1 MRIARIL
8 PMAASSS
15 SSKRRAMGMAASD
28 QGDTSAHAMK
38 KPRVRVAPDSSASED
53 DTDEDHGHDEGD
65 GGEEEEE
72 EEEPDGDGEEESQSY
87 QDPLESDGDGV
98 DEEASAGDMAASE
111 PAAPSTRAAV
121 AGVTVEDADA
131 LECGVCFLPLRPP
144 IFQCE
149 VGHAVCAPCR
159 DTLAPAGRCYV
170 CRVAVAGGEYRRCY
184 ALERLVD
191 AIRVACPHAA
201 HGCAARPAYHDV
213 EAHRLA
219 CPHGPCHCPGER
231 CGFVG
236 STAALLDHFAATHN
250 WPCTTNVRAREVF
263 DVRLHDGFNFL
274 VVGGASRHHL
284 VMMNMTRE
292 PLGRAITVLRIHPH
306 ATGRIQCELS
316 LSHHVVLGDSWG
328 LYRSHYQKSV
338 FDVGCSDLADGLPDA
353 KQCFQFVV
361 PRCVAGD
368 DDEGGTGIR
377 INVLIT
383 VD

>member
-1 MRIARIL
+1 
-8 PMAASSS
+8 MAASSS

-121 AGVTVEDADA
+121 AGVT
-131 LECGVCFLPLRPP
+131 
-144 IFQCE
+144 
-149 VGHAVCAPCR
+149 
-159 DTLAPAGRCYV
+159 
-170 CRVAVAGGEYRRCY
+170 
-184 ALERLVD
+184 
-191 AIRVACPHAA
+191 
-201 HGCAARPAYHDV
+201 
-213 EAHRLA
+213 
-219 CPHGPCHCPGER
+219 R

-316 LSHHVVLGDSWG
+316 LSRHVVLGDSWG